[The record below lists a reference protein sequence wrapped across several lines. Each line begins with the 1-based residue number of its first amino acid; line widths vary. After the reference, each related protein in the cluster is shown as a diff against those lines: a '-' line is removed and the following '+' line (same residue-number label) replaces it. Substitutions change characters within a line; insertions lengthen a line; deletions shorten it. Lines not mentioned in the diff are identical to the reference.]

1 MRSRSSSLCC
11 ARLLIAE
18 VRNRA
23 LGSYQAIGNVHRRRA
38 IPSSGTRGPWSRAW
52 MGPIPAGMSNELPRR
67 SSISTCASRAAP
79 IGAASISGSGSTPVT
94 RMSARANGIAS
105 VPGPRARSRTGSPGR
120 KPTSTREIGATGE
133 PAPARN
139 TAQWCKSGADRSFRA
154 ARPWAVMFSGGADYI
169 TGTNTGWTEN
179 GNHRAR

>member
-38 IPSSGTRGPWSRAW
+38 IPSSGTRGHGHEPGWAYPGRHVERAAA
-52 MGPIPAGMSNELPRR
+52 PQFDFRPAH
-67 SSISTCASRAAP
+67 RAAP
-79 IGAASISGSGSTPVT
+79 IAAASISGSGSTPVT

-139 TAQWCKSGADRSFRA
+139 TAQWCKSGANRSFRA

>member
-1 MRSRSSSLCC
+1 MGSRSSSLCG
-11 ARLLIAE
+11 ARLPIAE

-23 LGSYQAIGNVHRRRA
+23 LGNYQAIGNVHRRRDP
-38 IPSSGTRGPWSRAW
+38 IQWNTRPMVTSLD
-52 MGPIPAGMSNELPRR
+52 GPIPAGMSNELPRR
-67 SSISTCASRAAP
+67 SSISTLRIARRPLPLRASPARDRRLSPACRP
-79 IGAASISGSGSTPVT
+79 P
-94 RMSARANGIAS
+94 RMESPAFPDRNQ
-105 VPGPRARSRTGSPGR
+105 RSRTGPPGR

-133 PAPARN
+133 PVPARN